1 MAAGQGLLESWLG
14 SGVAVGG
21 YARGHVRPRPKG
33 WIAIGVGVSALG
45 YAAVRMLQGAE
56 PFATAFYIFAW
67 YSTLLALYG
76 ALALVAGRSP
86 SLRHPASLL
95 TMLGWSTVVW
105 LFFELLN
112 FRVRNWYYIFVPAD
126 LWLRWAT
133 TIVSFATVLP
143 AVFGAEALLDGLGAF
158 ERVRWPRL
166 RVTPR
171 LLRGVQLAGAGMLV
185 LPLLWPRWFFPLLW
199 GTTTFLLE
207 PMVYRRDPERS
218 LLRDLELGR
227 PGRLLRILIGGA
239 LIGFVWEMYNI
250 EARAKWIYTVPGFE
264 ELKLFEMP
272 VLGFLGFPPFAVDC
286 YVIWQLLV
294 LAGVAVPLAGRA
306 RPAPMTRRVGV
317 ALAAVV
323 FSIGVLAGMERLT
336 FSSVTP
342 RLDGLPDVPTAL
354 LRAGGY
360 DVFSLAAATPE
371 DVARRT
377 GAPAAQAAAWIETAK
392 LARLRGI
399 GDANARLLRA
409 VGVASVGGLAASD
422 PAELAERLRAVTGT
436 AVVDARVRVWVRAA
450 RSAVREERYPSTT
463 MSPASPATSSPIS
476 AAGRPIPVSSST
488 S

>member
-1 MAAGQGLLESWLG
+1 M
-14 SGVAVGG
+14 
-21 YARGHVRPRPKG
+21 
-33 WIAIGVGVSALG
+33 GVGAAALA
-45 YAAVRMLQGAE
+45 YATVRMLQGAE

-76 ALALVAGRSP
+76 ALSLVAGRSP

-95 TMLGWSTVVW
+95 TMLGWSSVVW

-112 FRVRNWYYIFVPAD
+112 FRVRNWYYVFVPAD
-126 LWLRWAT
+126 LGWRWAT
-133 TIVSFATVLP
+133 TVVSFATVLP
-143 AVFGAEALLDGLGAF
+143 AVFGAEALLDALGSF

-171 LLRGVQLAGAGMLV
+171 LLRGVQIAGAGMLV
-185 LPLLWPRWFFPLLW
+185 LPLLWPRWFFPLVW

-239 LIGFVWEMYNI
+239 AIGFVWEMYNI
-250 EARAKWIYTVPGFE
+250 EARAKWIYTVPGLE

-294 LAGVAVPLAGRA
+294 LGGVAVPLAGRA
-306 RPAPMTRRVGV
+306 RPAPTARRVGT
-317 ALAAVV
+317 ALAAAVFVV
-323 FSIGVLAGMERLT
+323 CILAGMERFT

-342 RLDGLPDVPTAL
+342 RLDGLPAVPAAL
-354 LRAGGY
+354 LRDGGY
-360 DVFSLAAATPE
+360 DVFALAAATPE
-371 DVARRT
+371 DVERRT
-377 GAPAAQAAAWIETAK
+377 GASAAQALGWIETAK

-399 GDANARLLRA
+399 GDANARLLRE
-409 VGVASVGGLAASD
+409 VGIVSVSDLAGADAADLAA
-422 PAELAERLRAVTGT
+422 RLQART
-436 AVVDARVRVWVRAA
+436 ATEVVDARIRVWVRAA
-450 RSAVREERYPSTT
+450 RAALREERYPSTT
-463 MSPASPATSSPIS
+463 MSPAGPGVSSPTSAAGTPAATSS
-476 AAGRPIPVSSST
+476 AAS
-488 S
+488 